1 MQITIDGKE
10 QVAAAYIG
18 AMGTD
23 IDKSFMISGQFSPVR
38 ICKDGV
44 IKINLQKYDVFR
56 SSKKDA
62 TYPQID
68 ANCLKDCCEIV
79 VAGDLL

>member
-1 MQITIDGKE
+1 MQITKYSNE

-44 IKINLQKYDVFR
+44 IKINLQKYDVFS

-68 ANCLKDCCEIV
+68 ANCLEDCCEIV